1 MNETKNGN
9 DANGSNAFDEL
20 ISIVE
25 RLRGPGGCPWD
36 REQTHLSMKP
46 YLLEETYEVIETIDE
61 GDGVKLAEELG
72 DLLLQIVFHARI
84 AEENGRFAMNDVLKA
99 INAKLVRR
107 HPHVFGEADIRTSEE
122 QTRHWELLKKAEG
135 KASAM
140 DGVPVSAPAL
150 LKAWR
155 VQQKAAAAGFD
166 WEKTDQVWEK
176 VREEVSEFG
185 EAMRLNDKAQ
195 MEEEFGDL
203 LFALVNLSR
212 FIHVNPEDAAR
223 RAADKFIRRFRR
235 LEQAFNDR
243 GLALRESTLEEMDKV
258 WNRIKHEP

>member
-1 MNETKNGN
+1 MNDKKTGD
-9 DANGSNAFDEL
+9 DADGSNAFREL
-20 ISIVE
+20 IRIVE
-25 RLRGPGGCPWD
+25 KLRGPGGCPWD
-36 REQTHLSMKP
+36 REQTHMSMKP

-61 GDGVKLAEELG
+61 GDGANLAEELG

-107 HPHVFGEADIRTSEE
+107 HPHVFGDADIRTSEE
-122 QTRHWELLKKAEG
+122 QTRHWELLKKEEG

-155 VQQKAAAAGFD
+155 VQQKAAAVGFD
-166 WEKTDQVWEK
+166 WEKTDQVWDK